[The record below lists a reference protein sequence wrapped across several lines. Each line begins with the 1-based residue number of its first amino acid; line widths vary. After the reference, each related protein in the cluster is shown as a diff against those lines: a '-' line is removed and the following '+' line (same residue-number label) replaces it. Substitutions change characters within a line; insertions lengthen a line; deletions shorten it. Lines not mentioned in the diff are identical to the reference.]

1 MTDEFDRDK
10 ARRAREE
17 GLASVLGHN
26 PRWIDCYYAYVQRV
40 IPCGTVLSA
49 EDIRRRAAP
58 VIGEPT
64 HPNGWGAA
72 SNGAYRRGLL
82 SKTGKMVT
90 PKAKKSHARAIQ
102 QYVRTD
108 RVA

>member
-1 MTDEFDRDK
+1 MTDDFNRDR

-17 GLASVLGHN
+17 GLARVLGHN
-26 PRWIDCYYAYVQRV
+26 PRWIDAYYAYVEQV

-58 VIGEPT
+58 VIGEPG

-72 SNGAYRRGLL
+72 SNGAFRRGLL
-82 SKTGKMVT
+82 IKTGKMVT

-102 QYVRTD
+102 QYVRT
-108 RVA
+108 

>member
-1 MTDEFDRDK
+1 MTGEKDFDRDQ
-10 ARRAREE
+10 ARRAREA
-17 GLASVLGHN
+17 GIASVVGHN
-26 PRWIDCYYAYVQRV
+26 AQWIDYYYAYVELV

-64 HPNGWGAA
+64 HPNAWGAA

-82 SKTGKMVT
+82 IKTGKMVT
-90 PKAKKSHARAIQ
+90 PKAKKSHCRAIQ
-102 QYVRTD
+102 QYIRST
-108 RVA
+108 A